1 MEWSGCLEIGLIDEI
16 GGLED
21 AIESAAELS
30 ELEDYRI
37 ITLPNKKD
45 EFDEFLKKLTIEQ
58 NIYLKK
64 MMNFSEE
71 VLRNLKLI
79 NSEDKIQTI
88 LPYFIEIY

>member
-1 MEWSGCLEIGLIDEI
+1 
-16 GGLED
+16 
-21 AIESAAELS
+21 
-30 ELEDYRI
+30 
-37 ITLPNKKD
+37 
-45 EFDEFLKKLTIEQ
+45 
-58 NIYLKK
+58 